1 MKVSFVI
8 SGFARR
14 ASGGHKIIFEYANYL
29 VERGCS
35 VRIYFLNTNSL
46 ANIRIPTR
54 IKSILATLVIKY
66 SKIKWFNLNPDVTRC
81 PISVINDSNILDGD
95 IIIACDVRT
104 PIGVASLSPSKGKKL
119 YLVQDFENWYVSDE
133 YVYNTYS
140 LDMKKIVISSW
151 LKAIVDQ
158 YSQLPAVIIPDG
170 INTENFKCQTPYFD
184 REAHSI
190 CFHYRSSPIK
200 GCNYAIEAIRH
211 LKALYPDLI
220 VKVVSN
226 EKRPVELPDYC
237 SYYYNISSKD
247 VAIINNS
254 VRVFMC
260 TSINE
265 GYGLPALEAMAC
277 GCSVV
282 STAYLGIKEYGVDG
296 YNVLFSPERDALAMA
311 SNVKKLFE
319 NDDLAARLSRNGII
333 TGEKFSNI
341 HSSEGFY
348 EIIKGV

>member
-1 MKVSFVI
+1 
-8 SGFARR
+8 
-14 ASGGHKIIFEYANYL
+14 
-29 VERGCS
+29 
-35 VRIYFLNTNSL
+35 
-46 ANIRIPTR
+46 
-54 IKSILATLVIKY
+54 
-66 SKIKWFNLNPDVTRC
+66 
-81 PISVINDSNILDGD
+81 
-95 IIIACDVRT
+95 
-104 PIGVASLSPSKGKKL
+104 
-119 YLVQDFENWYVSDE
+119 
-133 YVYNTYS
+133 
-140 LDMKKIVISSW
+140 MKKIVISSW

-170 INTENFKCQTPYFD
+170 INIENFKCQTPYFD
-184 REAHSI
+184 RESHSI

-200 GCNYAIEAIRH
+200 GCTYAIEAIRH

-282 STAYLGIKEYGVDG
+282 STSYLGIKEYGVDG

-341 HSSEGFY
+341 HSCEEFY